1 MLQQTLE
8 WLQNLGFWAPI
19 IFILIYIIATVFL
32 ISGAIL
38 TLGAGAIFGLL
49 EGLIYVSLASTLGAA
64 IAFLIGRYLARGW
77 VSKQIDQKP
86 KFKAIDS
93 AVAQQGWKIV
103 GLTRLS
109 PLFPFVFLNYAFSIT
124 KVSLRD
130 YVLASWLGMLPG
142 TVMYVYIGSLA
153 KDLASL
159 GTTTAETDNLV
170 WILRIIGFI
179 ATVAVTIYITRIAKQ
194 ALDSQIDQ
202 VE

>member
-19 IFILIYIIATVFL
+19 IFIVIYIIATVFL

-49 EGLIYVSLASTLGAA
+49 EGLIYVSLASTLGAT

-142 TVMYVYIGSLA
+142 TVMYVYIGFLA

-170 WILRIIGFI
+170 WIIRIIGFI
-179 ATVAVTIYITRIAKQ
+179 ATVAVTIYLTRIAKQ
-194 ALDSQIDQ
+194 ALDSQIDF
-202 VE
+202 